1 MSWSR
6 ISALLLMTA
15 LAGAGCQE
23 FFDRSSPVGPS
34 NGAWR
39 LSGTVTSTAGAPIAG
54 ARLTVQEGANRD
66 ARVSADGSGR
76 FVFERLESGTFKVI
90 IEAPGFVSVTPVV
103 ELFWD
108 VDVDFAL
115 RRPDEVH

>member
-1 MSWSR
+1 MALQATIRTSVLVLAA
-6 ISALLLMTA
+6 SAMA
-15 LAGAGCQE
+15 AAGCTIPP
-23 FFDRSSPVGPS
+23 PVAPS
-34 NGAWR
+34 NGEWR

-66 ARVSADGSGR
+66 ARVSADRSGR
-76 FVFERLESGTFKVI
+76 FVFERLESGKFKVI

-108 VDVDFAL
+108 IDVDFAL
-115 RRPDEVH
+115 RRPDEVR